1 MNQKIIFLI
10 SSGDT
15 IYTGKINKDQTNL
28 LKNCKEL
35 NKKSKPKSKN
45 DTDKKNTFL
54 RVIAPYEAR

>member
-45 DTDKKNTFL
+45 DTDKKILF
-54 RVIAPYEAR
+54 